1 VGSTTVEETGGS
13 GVGSPFTACTDEV
26 SSISGIGS
34 PSAISGLSFAIP
46 ITVGTGSA
54 GPAIFGVGA
63 STFTIFTSEVSGT
76 AVNVGVGVGVGVV
89 SASAGL
95 GAGVDSSITSSF
107 GGPPGIKSN
116 IAFAAACSFDI
127 GVVSATGV
135 DVGVGTDS
143 SVSAGD
149 ATAAVP
155 ANVAITDDRMSAGG
169 GVGVDEKIPVPDGKS
184 RNARTCFS
192 VKNRTLAFAY
202 VVNSWSSNL
211 SA

>member
-1 VGSTTVEETGGS
+1 M
-13 GVGSPFTACTDEV
+13 TACTDKV
-26 SSISGIGS
+26 LLRSNIGS

-63 STFTIFTSEVSGT
+63 STFTIFTSEVSGAT
-76 AVNVGVGVGVGVV
+76 VGVGVGVGVV

-127 GVVSATGV
+127 GVFTPSGVFTPLGVFTPVGVASATGV

-149 ATAAVP
+149 AAAAAVP
-155 ANVAITDDRMSAGG
+155 ANVAITDDRMSTGG